1 MKGRLILAG
10 AVGVAVV
17 CAAGCSDAGPNTDAG
32 RQHAAIIA
40 KLKAVDQDIK
50 STTDVTTALEKYEV
64 SITEIQAFIEQFS
77 ETDEALELSKALSWV
92 EAEKARLR
100 IIQEANHPFPTPSPD
115 LYK

>member
-1 MKGRLILAG
+1 M
-10 AVGVAVV
+10 AVV
-17 CAAGCSDAGPNTDAG
+17 CAAGCSEAVPNTEAG

-50 STTDVTTALEKYEV
+50 STTDVTIALEKYEV

-92 EAEKARLR
+92 EDEKSRLR